1 MLDYSIEIHE
11 TLPSSNNV
19 VKRAIEEDAP
29 EGLVVCTYQQTAGYG
44 RLGRSWVSPFGG
56 MYCSLLLRP
65 RVMLRDLPAV
75 SLVVALALKKALVSF
90 LPEGDTDVLG
100 IKWPNDL
107 VVPTDPATGF
117 VGTGPFRKVSG
128 ISLER
133 HAGGT
138 CVGVGVN
145 VIRPFEHQ
153 DVGGKNMPVF
163 LADLM
168 GERLVEFE
176 AEPSVDASGLSA
188 GQRRLI
194 MSVCSAFLHNFQPLY
209 DQWCA
214 QGLGSLAEEYGDNLC
229 LRGQYVQ
236 MVDQADQHIISGV
249 VQGVDAQGRLLLL
262 GDDGTTTAVSSGEVT
277 LL

>member
-1 MLDYSIEIHE
+1 MLEYSIEIHE

-56 MYCSLLLRP
+56 MYCSFLLRP
-65 RVMLRDLPAV
+65 RVVIQELPAV
-75 SLVVALALKKALVSF
+75 SLVVALALKKALASF
-90 LPEGDTDVLG
+90 LPESDTDVLG

-145 VIRPFEHQ
+145 VIRPFDHQ
-153 DVGGKNMPVF
+153 EVGGKNTPVF
-163 LADLM
+163 LAELM
-168 GERLVEFE
+168 GERLAEFGVEPAVSE
-176 AEPSVDASGLSA
+176 EGLSVE
-188 GQRRLI
+188 QRRLI
-194 MSVCSAFLHNFQPLY
+194 MSVCSAFLHEFQLLY
-209 DQWCA
+209 ERWC
-214 QGLGSLAEEYGDNLC
+214 QEGMGSLAEEYGDNLC
-229 LRGQYVQ
+229 LMGQRIQ
-236 MVDQADQHIISGV
+236 MVDQSDQRIVSGV
-249 VQGVDAQGRLLLL
+249 VQGVDAQGRLLLM
-262 GDDGTTTAVSSGEVT
+262 GDDGAAIAVASGEVT